1 MRKDEFGAFILSET
15 KNGERIVSC
24 GGRISTKPGTAIELY
39 KKATDKEKNLKL
51 VSKVVSSGHKTVLEH
66 HYFNLAFNNVSIF
79 VEQYLIEF
87 RLASFTIKSGRYVNF
102 SNAGFNL
109 PDEFSDSQKKL
120 IKAHYL
126 KMFKFYDKFV
136 QAGIPV
142 EDARFILPYG
152 LKTNIYM
159 SLNARELVHVIC
171 SMIYGRGKKYA
182 EIYKLGLQLKE
193 QFDKRYPNLI
203 ESSEKFYTDDLS
215 EVLNVK
221 PKRVDDIKYVY
232 QNAELVSYPKD
243 ATKALDEFARFSGY
257 EKFDFKT
264 ALKDDKQ
271 AKLLEHFNYTFKVE
285 NFALII
291 LKHLSRHRM
300 QSLATAP
307 LVKMVDADKFVIP
320 ETIKANEE
328 LTKDFK
334 NCIKENRDLYNQLLP
349 ELDPYLLVY
358 LLPHA
363 SAIDLVTTMNA
374 RELLHLC
381 NLRTCSRAQWVIR
394 DLVTDMLAK
403 LKRVDKEMFAG
414 FGPSCYTYGVCPE
427 GRMCCGKQI
436 EMKKKFDEME

>member
-320 ETIKANEE
+320 ETIKANKE

>member
-1 MRKDEFGAFILSET
+1 MKKNESGVLILSET

-39 KKATDKEKNLKL
+39 RKATNKEKNLKL

-79 VEQYLIEF
+79 VEQFLIEF

-109 PDEFSDSQKKL
+109 PSGFNENQQKL
-120 IKAHYL
+120 IKSHCK
-126 KMFKFYDKFV
+126 KMFGFYDKFV
-136 QAGIPV
+136 ANGVPV

-171 SMIYGRGKKYA
+171 TMIYGRGKHYE
-182 EIYKLGLQLKE
+182 EIYNLGLQLKE
-193 QFDKRYPNLI
+193 QLDTRYPGLVDGSKHLYEN
-203 ESSEKFYTDDLS
+203 DLS
-215 EVLNVK
+215 DVLKIDPKPVK
-221 PKRVDDIKYVY
+221 NIEYVY
-232 QNAELVSYPKD
+232 HNAELLSYPTNAKQTLD
-243 ATKALDEFARFSGY
+243 DFAKATGY

-285 NFALII
+285 NFSLII

-300 QSLATAP
+300 QSLATPP
-307 LVKMVDADKFVIP
+307 LIKIVDCNKFVIP
-320 ETIKANEE
+320 ETIKANPE
-328 LTKDFK
+328 LLEDYIK
-334 NCIKENRDLYNQLLP
+334 CIEDNRELYNKLLGNV
-349 ELDPYLLVY
+349 DPYLLIY
-358 LLPHA
+358 ITPHA
-363 SAIDLVTTMNA
+363 SVIDLVTTMNA

-381 NLRTCSRAQWVIR
+381 NLRTCTRAQWVIR
-394 DLVTDMLAK
+394 DLVTDMLK
-403 LKRVDKEMFAG
+403 QLKHVDKDMFECY
-414 FGPSCYTYGVCPE
+414 GPSCYTFGVCPE
-427 GRMCCGKQI
+427 GRMCCGKQL
-436 EMKKKFDEME
+436 EMKNKFDSME

>member
-1 MRKDEFGAFILSET
+1 MKKNEFGAFILSET

-79 VEQYLIEF
+79 VEQFLIEF
-87 RLASFTIKSGRYVNF
+87 RLAAFTIKSGRYVNF

-109 PDEFSDSQKKL
+109 PDSFTEEQKKM
-120 IKAHYL
+120 IKNHYK
-126 KMFKFYDKFV
+126 KMFGFYDKFV
-136 QAGIPV
+136 SCGIPV

-171 SMIYGRGKKYA
+171 TMIYGRGKHYE

-193 QFDKRYPNLI
+193 QFDKRYPGII
-203 ESSEKFYTDDLS
+203 ENSKMLYTDNLD
-215 EVLNVK
+215 EVLNISPK
-221 PKRVDDIKYVY
+221 PVNDIKYVY
-232 QNAELVSYPKD
+232 QTVKLISHPTN
-243 ATKALDEFARFSGY
+243 ATKTLNDFAKFTGY

-271 AKLLEHFNYTFKVE
+271 AKLLEHINYTFKVE
-285 NFALII
+285 NFAFII

-307 LVKMVDADKFVIP
+307 LVKVVDANKFIIP
-320 ETIKANEE
+320 KTIQENAE
-328 LTKDFK
+328 LS
-334 NCIKENRDLYNQLLP
+334 P
-349 ELDPYLLVY
+349 
-358 LLPHA
+358 
-363 SAIDLVTTMNA
+363 
-374 RELLHLC
+374 
-381 NLRTCSRAQWVIR
+381 
-394 DLVTDMLAK
+394 
-403 LKRVDKEMFAG
+403 KRGLFAYAFAG
-414 FGPSCYTYGVCPE
+414 RDIT
-427 GRMCCGKQI
+427 GKSVEDMVYEAQRKVI
-436 EMKKKFDEME
+436 LELAGKEPCVIDGM

>member
-142 EDARFILPYG
+142 EDARFILPYD

-171 SMIYGRGKKYA
+171 SMIYGRGKRYA

-221 PKRVDDIKYVY
+221 PKRVDGIKYVY

-243 ATKALDEFARFSGY
+243 ATKALDDFARFSGY